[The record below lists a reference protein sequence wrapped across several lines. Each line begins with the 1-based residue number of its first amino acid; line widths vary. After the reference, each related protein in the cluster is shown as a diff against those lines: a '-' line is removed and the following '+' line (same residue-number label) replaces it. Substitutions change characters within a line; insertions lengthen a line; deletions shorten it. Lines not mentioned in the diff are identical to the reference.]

1 MKILLNNNTET
12 FEKSQMSITE
22 LLQEKKYT
30 FKMLVVK
37 VNGAIVKR
45 DAYPTT
51 LIKEG
56 DDVMVLHLMS
66 GG

>member
-1 MKILLNNNTET
+1 MNIRLNNND
-12 FEKSQMSITE
+12 EKIDGDKITISQ
-22 LLQEKKYT
+22 LLEIKKYT

-37 VNGAIVKR
+37 VNNEVVKR
-45 DAYPTT
+45 EDYQTAT
-51 LIKEG
+51 ISDG